1 MSDDTENSN
10 IPPQP
15 AKAVHP
21 GSENLKPFQPGVSGN
36 PAGRKPGSLNRK
48 TIMSQYLN
56 MAAQDKFQKL
66 YEQRH
71 GVALP
76 ANTIAEQL
84 IAQIVA
90 KALAGDDAAIDRLL
104 DGTMDKVADQSVVS
118 GDLSM
123 TQILGSVRK
132 EPKGLEKFEGET
144 PSTAPTTTQKS

>member
-1 MSDDTENSN
+1 MEDNKENGT
-10 IPPQP
+10 IVPQEPTKVVNP
-15 AKAVHP
+15 AFEASKFP
-21 GSENLKPFQPGVSGN
+21 PGVSGN